1 MKKYSLP
8 PLAVKAEL
16 NLGVLAMP
24 DSLIRATV
32 PGVRAFAA
40 VTTELVE
47 EARKRHNCYPVA
59 SAALGRTMTAALLLA
74 ANLKTDESLTIRIAG
89 DGPLGETIADAH
101 ASGLVRGYVRNPFVD
116 LPLRGNKLDVGKA
129 VGQGQIYVTRFT
141 GLKQPFTGSA
151 PLVSGEI
158 GEDVTNYLTISEQT
172 PSSVGL
178 GVLVNPDLS
187 VQAAGGFVIQ
197 ALPGSDD
204 AILDKIEQNLAK
216 LPPVST
222 MVNGGKDPAAIIE
235 MLFSGLPIT
244 LYDTLPLHFSCP
256 CSRERVGNML
266 ISLGVE
272 ELSDMATEGKA
283 EVCCHFC
290 AEKYQF
296 NREELQSLLNTAKQ
310 NKK

>member
-1 MKKYSLP
+1 
-8 PLAVKAEL
+8 
-16 NLGVLAMP
+16 MP
-24 DSLIRATV
+24 DNLIRATV

-47 EARKRHNCYPVA
+47 EARLRHNCYPVA

-74 ANLKTDESLTIRIAG
+74 ANLKSDESLTIRFSG
-89 DGPLGETIADAH
+89 DGPLGETVADAH
-101 ASGLVRGYVRNPFVD
+101 ATGIVRGYVRNPHVD

-129 VGQGQIYVTRFT
+129 VGQGHIYVTRFT

-158 GEDVTNYLTISEQT
+158 AEDVTNYLMVSEQT

-178 GVLVNPDLS
+178 GVLVNPDLT

-197 ALPGSDD
+197 ALPDSDD
-204 AILDKIEQNLAK
+204 SVLAKIEHNLAK
-216 LPPVST
+216 LPPVSQ
-222 MVNGGKDPAAIIE
+222 MVCEGKDAAGIIE
-235 MLFSGLPIT
+235 MIFDGLPISF
-244 LYDTLPLHFSCP
+244 YDVMPVKFSCP
-256 CSRERVGNML
+256 CSADRVSNML
-266 ISLGVE
+266 ISLGAKELTEMVE
-272 ELSDMATEGKA
+272 EGKA

-296 NREELQSLLNTAKQ
+296 TKEDLQALLETTNID
-310 NKK
+310 KK

>member
-1 MKKYSLP
+1 
-8 PLAVKAEL
+8 
-16 NLGVLAMP
+16 MP
-24 DSLIRATV
+24 DSLIRATA

-40 VTTELVE
+40 ITTKLVD
-47 EARKRHNCYPVA
+47 EARQRHNCYPVA

-74 ANLKTDESLTIRIAG
+74 ANLKSDESLTIRIAG

-101 ASGLVRGYVRNPFVD
+101 ASGTVRGYVRNPFVD
-116 LPLRGNKLDVGKA
+116 LPLKGTKLDVGKA
-129 VGQGQIYVTRFT
+129 VGQGHIYVTRFT
-141 GLKQPFTGSA
+141 GMKQPFTGSA

-158 GEDVTNYLTISEQT
+158 GEDVTNYLMVSEQT

-187 VQAAGGFVIQ
+187 IQAAGGFIIQ
-197 ALPGSDD
+197 ALPGADD
-204 AILDKIEQNLAK
+204 NTLDKIEQNLAK

-222 MVNGGKDPAAIIE
+222 MVNDGKDASGIIR
-235 MLFSGLPIT
+235 MLFAGLPIT
-244 LYDTLPLHFSCP
+244 FYDEMPVKFSCP

-266 ISLGVE
+266 ISLGAAE
-272 ELSDMATEGKA
+272 ITDMIKEGKA

-296 NREELQSLLNTAKQ
+296 NREELQALLQIATQKE
-310 NKK
+310 